1 MVKGWY
7 HNLHSSQRIMSLEEV
22 TVACCSSAPKVKDW
36 LTGKLSANNRTNEYS
51 VNASEVVSYLFRNNL
66 PISPLLLTPETIK
79 ILFLATNE
87 YEFLDREDQFDVIC
101 RYFAEQGNVLV
112 ETRALSSA
120 ITPS

>member
-1 MVKGWY
+1 
-7 HNLHSSQRIMSLEEV
+7 MSLEEV

-36 LTGKLSANNRTNEYS
+36 LTDKLSANNRTNEYS